1 MPVQLIVYGVVFLAI
16 FLLFEGAYLAM
27 FGKSVRSDSK
37 YNRRLRML
45 KGGMTNKDTMEQ
57 LRKEMDIHH
66 AALEIPVNSI
76 LAKQLQRA
84 GMAIAPSRMIMIILG
99 AFVISFVGFSIGT
112 ASTLTFKLLLS
123 LVLSLGGTY
132 FWVSSK
138 ANKRKA
144 MMEEQLADSIELMV
158 RSLRVGHP
166 FSSAFRVA
174 AEETPDPLG
183 TEYGIA
189 VDEIAYGRD
198 IGESLNEMAE
208 RLEIPDMR
216 FLAVAVAIQQQ
227 SGGNL
232 ADVLAGLAKVIRE
245 RFRLFRKI
253 KAITAE
259 AQWSGNFLSGFPVF
273 ALIGVN
279 IIQPGYF
286 DAVMEKSWFYYAAA
300 VMGIFLVANLLVMRK
315 IIKIKV

>member
-66 AALEIPVNSI
+66 AALEIPVYSI
-76 LAKQLQRA
+76 LAQQLRRA

>member
-1 MPVQLIVYGVVFLAI
+1 MPVQVIVYGVVFLAI

-66 AALEIPVNSI
+66 AALEIPVYSI
-76 LAKQLQRA
+76 LAKQLRRA

-166 FSSAFRVA
+166 ISSAFRVA

-216 FLAVAVAIQQQ
+216 FLAVADAIQQQ

>member
-66 AALEIPVNSI
+66 AALEIPVYSI

-138 ANKRKA
+138 ADKRKA

-166 FSSAFRVA
+166 ISSAFRVA

>member
-66 AALEIPVNSI
+66 AALEIPVYSI

>member
-1 MPVQLIVYGVVFLAI
+1 MPVQVIVYGVVFLAI

-37 YNRRLRML
+37 YNSRLRML

-66 AALEIPVNSI
+66 AALEIPVYSI
-76 LAKQLQRA
+76 LAKQLRRA
-84 GMAIAPSRMIMIILG
+84 GMAVAPARMMMIIFG
-99 AFVISFVGFSIGT
+99 AFLISFMG
-112 ASTLTFKLLLS
+112 LTFGTSSSPTFKVLLS
-123 LVLSLGGTY
+123 VVLSLGGIY

-144 MMEEQLADSIELMV
+144 MMEEQLPDSIELMV

-232 ADVLAGLAKVIRE
+232 ADVLAGLAKVIRD
-245 RFRLFRKI
+245 RFCLFRKV

-259 AQWSGNFLSGFPVF
+259 AQWSGNFLSGFPIF

-279 IIQPGYF
+279 IIQHGHF
-286 DAVMEKSWFYYAAA
+286 DPVMEKSWFYYAAA
-300 VMGIFLVANLLVMRK
+300 VIGVFLVANLLVMRK
-315 IIKIKV
+315 LVKIKV

>member
-1 MPVQLIVYGVVFLAI
+1 MPVQLIVYGIVFLAI

-66 AALEIPVNSI
+66 AALEIPVYSI
-76 LAKQLQRA
+76 LAKQLRRA

>member
-1 MPVQLIVYGVVFLAI
+1 MPVQVIVYGLVFLAI

-57 LRKEMDIHH
+57 LRKEMDIHS
-66 AALEIPVNSI
+66 AALEIPVYSI
-76 LAKQLQRA
+76 LAKQLRRA
-84 GMAIAPSRMIMIILG
+84 GMAVAPARIMMIIFG
-99 AFVISFVGFSIGT
+99 AFLISFMGLTFGT
-112 ASTLTFKLLLS
+112 SSSPTFKLLLS
-123 LVLSLGGTY
+123 VVLSHGGIY

-144 MMEEQLADSIELMV
+144 MMEEQLPDSIELMV

-232 ADVLAGLAKVIRE
+232 ADVLAGLAKVIRD
-245 RFRLFRKI
+245 RFRLFRKV

-259 AQWSGNFLSGFPVF
+259 AQWSGNFLSGFPIF

-286 DAVMEKSWFYYAAA
+286 DPVMEKSWFYYAAA
-300 VMGIFLVANLLVMRK
+300 VIGVFLVANLLVMRK
-315 IIKIKV
+315 LVKIKV